1 MPEVRTKIPTTELKP
16 GQFFLT
22 QDRWYRA
29 TSTLIQHDGH
39 APQIKAVSPV
49 NGDDG
54 WMWLHATEVT
64 TTEGNTIPATF
75 RSATLA
81 RKAKAIREKA
91 EELARTADRLE
102 ALSIEMDFVAREATN
117 A

>member
-1 MPEVRTKIPTTELKP
+1 MPEIRTKIPTVQLKP

-29 TSTLIQHDGH
+29 TSEPVQYPGH
-39 APQIKAVSPV
+39 APQVKAVSPV

-54 WMWLHATEVT
+54 WMWLHAPEVT
-64 TTEGNTIPATF
+64 VTEGNTIPSTF

-81 RKAKAIREKA
+81 RKAKAAREKA
-91 EELARTADRLE
+91 DELARTADRLE
-102 ALSIEMDFVAREATN
+102 ALSVEMDFVARQTTSA
-117 A
+117 